1 MRTSR
6 FTDEQIIGIVK
17 EYEAGAKLT
26 ELCRRHGVSP
36 ATFYKWRAKYGGM
49 AVSDAK
55 RLRALEE
62 ENRRLK
68 QLLAE
73 TMLDNQALKGL
84 LAKNWGRLRHGGR
97 RWRPPKKST
106 GSHAVVP
113 AGWSGSRARW
123 WRGSPSVRAT
133 MRGSASACVLLPASA
148 AGSATGGCT
157 SCCAGRASWPTTS
170 SSTGSTKKRSSRSVG
185 GAGKSAGSAA

>member
-6 FTDEQIIGIVK
+6 FTDEQIIGIVR

-26 ELCRRHGVSP
+26 ELCRRHNISP
-36 ATFYKWRAKYGGM
+36 TTFYKWRAKYGGM

-73 TMLDNQALKGL
+73 SMLDNQALK
-84 LAKNWGRLRHGGR
+84 AEVYR
-97 RWRPPKKST
+97 RQPLPLVLER
-106 GSHAVVP
+106 GD
-113 AGWSGSRARW
+113 AGD
-123 WRGSPSVRAT
+123 
-133 MRGSASACVLLPASA
+133 
-148 AGSATGGCT
+148 
-157 SCCAGRASWPTTS
+157 
-170 SSTGSTKKRSSRSVG
+170 VG
-185 GAGKSAGSAA
+185 G

>member
-17 EYEAGAKLT
+17 EYEAGAKLA

-62 ENRRLK
+62 ENGHLK

-73 TMLDNQALKGL
+73 TMLDNPTLKRL
-84 LAKNWGRLRHGGR
+84 LAKNW
-97 RWRPPKKST
+97 
-106 GSHAVVP
+106 
-113 AGWSGSRARW
+113 
-123 WRGSPSVRAT
+123 
-133 MRGSASACVLLPASA
+133 
-148 AGSATGGCT
+148 
-157 SCCAGRASWPTTS
+157 
-170 SSTGSTKKRSSRSVG
+170 
-185 GAGKSAGSAA
+185 

>member
-6 FTDEQIIGIVK
+6 FTDEQIIGIVR
-17 EYEAGAKLT
+17 EYEAGAKLA
-26 ELCRRHGVSP
+26 ELCRRHGISS

-68 QLLAE
+68 QLLAD

-84 LAKNWGRLRHGGR
+84 LAKSWRRLRHGGR
-97 RWRPPKKST
+97 RWRSPKSSR
-106 GSHAVVP
+106 GSPAVVP

-123 WRGSPSVRAT
+123 WSAHPSVSGT
-133 MRGSASACVLLPASA
+133 ITVCASACAPSPASG
-148 AGSATGGCT
+148 AGSATDGCT
-157 SCCAGRASWPTTS
+157 RCCAARAGR
-170 SSTGSTKKRSSRSVG
+170 
-185 GAGKSAGSAA
+185 

>member
-26 ELCRRHGVSP
+26 ELCRRHNVSP

-68 QLLAE
+68 QLLAD

-84 LAKNWGRLRHGGR
+84 LAKTGDACGTTAGGGDR
-97 RWRPPKKST
+97 
-106 GSHAVVP
+106 P
-113 AGWSGSRARW
+113 AGARVVASSCLQADRDRA
-123 WRGSPSVRAT
+123 
-133 MRGSASACVLLPASA
+133 LP
-148 AGSATGGCT
+148 
-157 SCCAGRASWPTTS
+157 
-170 SSTGSTKKRSSRSVG
+170 G
-185 GAGKSAGSAA
+185 GAGAEARA

>member
-6 FTDEQIIGIVK
+6 FTDEQIIGVVK
-17 EYEAGAKLT
+17 EYEAGATLA

-68 QLLAE
+68 QLLADA
-73 TMLDNQALKGL
+73 MLDNQALKGP
-84 LAKNWGRLRHGGR
+84 LAKIW
-97 RWRPPKKST
+97 
-106 GSHAVVP
+106 
-113 AGWSGSRARW
+113 
-123 WRGSPSVRAT
+123 
-133 MRGSASACVLLPASA
+133 
-148 AGSATGGCT
+148 
-157 SCCAGRASWPTTS
+157 
-170 SSTGSTKKRSSRSVG
+170 
-185 GAGKSAGSAA
+185 